1 MGQVTGLITAAVQ
14 LGLNAL
20 ENKPRREIG
29 PFVAQVTVEEISTDE
44 LEITDHPIEMGAQI
58 SDHAW
63 KRPAE
68 LVITAGWSDSPTRA
82 GFLDGLIGAVTGTI
96 DGVTS
101 ILTGEDVSQIREI
114 YQGLLEL
121 QVSAQPMTVYTG
133 KRVYTDMLI
142 KTLRQETNRETEN
155 SLVVTATL
163 RQVIIVTTRTLIVGA
178 PPEAQAD
185 APTTEPPSDEGE
197 KSLKGGDNYN
207 EEAGAQA
214 ITPTTISA

>member
-20 ENKPRREIG
+20 QNRPHRAIG
-29 PFVAQVTVEEISTDE
+29 PFVAQVTVEEVHTDE
-44 LEITDHPIEMGAQI
+44 LEITDHPIERGAQI

-82 GFLDGLIGAVTGTI
+82 GFLDGLVGAVTGTI
-96 DGVTS
+96 DGITS
-101 ILTGEDVSQIREI
+101 ILTGEDVSQCREI

-121 QVSAQPMTVYTG
+121 QASAEPMTVYTG
-133 KRVYTDMLI
+133 KRVYEDMLI
-142 KTLRQETNRETEN
+142 KSLRAETNRETEN
-155 SLVVTATL
+155 SLIITATL
-163 RQVIIVTTRTLIVGA
+163 KQVIIVSTRTLIVGA

-185 APTTEPPSDEGE
+185 APVTEPPSDEGE
-197 KSLKGGDNYN
+197 KSLGGGENYN
-207 EEAGAQA
+207 EEAGELAME
-214 ITPTTISA
+214 PTLSA